1 LTTAADWA
9 PSTARRT
16 LCGMRLLYHYLIPVL
31 WLAWIAYW
39 RISAA
44 DVKPAQRQESP
55 GSRAAHMLPLL
66 VGAVLLW
73 IRGDPEDGWLFHR
86 IFPRSATL
94 FWVGAAITAAAL
106 GFSAWARMHLGRNW
120 SATVTVKQDHEL
132 IRTGPYAIVRHPIY
146 TGVLFGFI
154 GTALAIGQW
163 RGVLAVV
170 IVFAAFWRKLR
181 LEERWMSETFG
192 EQYRSY
198 RARTRA
204 LIPFLL

>member
-1 LTTAADWA
+1 
-9 PSTARRT
+9 
-16 LCGMRLLYHYLIPVL
+16 MRLLYHYLFPGL

-44 DVKPAQRQESP
+44 DVKPTQRHESP
-55 GSRAAHMLPLL
+55 GSRAAHLLPLL
-66 VGAVLLW
+66 IAGVLLW
-73 IRGDPEDGWLFHR
+73 IRGDAEDGWLFRH
-86 IFPRSATL
+86 FLTPSATM
-94 FWVGAAITAAAL
+94 FWAGAAITAAAL
-106 GFSAWARMHLGRNW
+106 AFSVWARVHLGRNW

-132 IRTGPYAIVRHPIY
+132 ILTGPYAIVRHPIY
-146 TGVLFGFI
+146 TGVLFGFV

-163 RGVLAVV
+163 RGVLAVA

-181 LEERWMSETFG
+181 LEERWMGETFG
-192 EQYRSY
+192 EDYRRY

>member
-1 LTTAADWA
+1 
-9 PSTARRT
+9 
-16 LCGMRLLYHYLIPVL
+16 MRLLYHYLFPGL
-31 WLAWIAYW
+31 WLVWIAYW

-44 DVKPAQRQESP
+44 DVKPTQRHESP
-55 GSRAAHMLPLL
+55 GSRAAHLLPLL
-66 VGAVLLW
+66 VAGVLLW
-73 IRGDPEDGWLFHR
+73 IRGDAEDGWLFRQLLAH
-86 IFPRSATL
+86 SLTT
-94 FWVGAAITAAAL
+94 FWTGAAIAAAGL
-106 GFSAWARMHLGRNW
+106 GFSAWARVHLGRNW

-170 IVFAAFWRKLR
+170 IVFGSFWRKLKI
-181 LEERWMSETFG
+181 EERWMSETFG
-192 EQYRSY
+192 EQYRQY

>member
-1 LTTAADWA
+1 V
-9 PSTARRT
+9 
-16 LCGMRLLYHYLIPVL
+16 RLLYHYLFPGL
-31 WLAWIAYW
+31 WLVWIAYW

-44 DVKPAQRQESP
+44 DVKPTQRHESP
-55 GSRAAHMLPLL
+55 GSRAAHLLPLL
-66 VGAVLLW
+66 VAGVLLW
-73 IRGDPEDGWLFHR
+73 IRGDAEDGWLFRQLLAH
-86 IFPRSATL
+86 SLTT
-94 FWVGAAITAAAL
+94 FWTGAAIAAAGL
-106 GFSAWARMHLGRNW
+106 GFSAWARVHLGRNW

-170 IVFAAFWRKLR
+170 IVFGSFWRKLKI
-181 LEERWMSETFG
+181 EERWMSETFG
-192 EQYRSY
+192 EQYRQY

>member
-1 LTTAADWA
+1 
-9 PSTARRT
+9 
-16 LCGMRLLYHYLIPVL
+16 MRLLHHYLLLGL
-31 WLAWIAYW
+31 WLVWIAYW

-44 DVKPAQRQESP
+44 DVKPTQRHESA
-55 GSRAAHMLPLL
+55 GSRAAHLLPLL
-66 VGAVLLW
+66 IAAVLLW
-73 IRGDPEDGWLFHR
+73 IHGDAEGSWLFQR
-86 IFPRSATL
+86 FLSRGETL
-94 FWVGAAITAAAL
+94 FWVGTAITAAGL
-106 GFSAWARMHLGRNW
+106 GFSAWARVHLGRNW

-132 IRTGPYAIVRHPIY
+132 IRTGPYAFVRHPIY

-154 GTALAIGQW
+154 GTALVTGEW

-192 EQYRSY
+192 EDYRRY

>member
-1 LTTAADWA
+1 
-9 PSTARRT
+9 
-16 LCGMRLLYHYLIPVL
+16 MRLLYHYLIPGL
-31 WLAWIAYW
+31 WLVWIAYW
-39 RISAA
+39 RIFAA
-44 DVKPAQRQESP
+44 DVKPTQRHESP
-55 GSRAAHMLPLL
+55 GSRAAHLLPLL
-66 VGAVLLW
+66 VAAVLLW
-73 IRGDPEDGWLFHR
+73 IRGDAEDGWLFER
-86 IFPRSATL
+86 FVTRSVTM
-94 FWVGAAITAAAL
+94 FWIGTAITAAGL

-132 IRTGPYAIVRHPIY
+132 IRTGPYASVRHPIY
-146 TGVLFGFI
+146 TGLLFGFI

-192 EQYRSY
+192 EQYRQY

>member
-1 LTTAADWA
+1 
-9 PSTARRT
+9 
-16 LCGMRLLYHYLIPVL
+16 MRLLYHYLLPGL
-31 WLAWIAYW
+31 WLTWIAYW

-44 DVKPAQRQESP
+44 DVKPTQRHESP
-55 GSRAAHMLPLL
+55 GSRAAHLLPLL
-66 VGAVLLW
+66 VAGVLLW
-73 IRGDPEDGWLFHR
+73 IRGDAADGWLFQR
-86 IFPRSATL
+86 FLTRSLTT
-94 FWVGAAITAAAL
+94 FWIGTAITAAGL
-106 GFSAWARMHLGRNW
+106 GFSAWARVHLGRNW

-170 IVFAAFWRKLR
+170 IVFVAFWRKLR

-192 EQYRSY
+192 EDYRGY
-198 RARTRA
+198 RARTKA
-204 LIPFLL
+204 LIPYLL